1 MWRITVLSLESPVKQ
16 DFRVLYY
23 NVESGISIYTVKQD
37 FYVSRYSVVSGI
49 SGQPEED
56 FCASYYSVESGT
68 SIE

>member
-1 MWRITVLSLESPVKQ
+1 
-16 DFRVLYY
+16 
-23 NVESGISIYTVKQD
+23 
-37 FYVSRYSVVSGI
+37 VSGI